1 MLQCDKYSVT
11 PLWGRIGEKALLL
24 LIAITPFFCRHLL
37 ILSDEGMER
46 VHIASRSQG
55 RCKEE
60 TSEKWVFGELKKKVT
75 SGLVKSFSELNI
87 TPSTE
92 YFV

>member
-1 MLQCDKYSVT
+1 
-11 PLWGRIGEKALLL
+11 
-24 LIAITPFFCRHLL
+24 
-37 ILSDEGMER
+37 MER

-87 TPSTE
+87 TPAQNILFRAS
-92 YFV
+92 